1 VQEEEERRMREEEEK
16 ERLENGG
23 EENAEDP
30 YGGDLTK
37 GWQEE
42 NNSIYGHGFEQQ
54 YLMQQ

>member
-1 VQEEEERRMREEEEK
+1 MREEEEK